1 MQCLPLPLRKER
13 ATLYACLSLEE
24 MRCCATRHVPNPWS
38 QTKGHSLC
46 RPMGIRRSPVADR
59 LHQRADRYR

>member
-24 MRCCATRHVPNPWS
+24 MPCCATRHVPNPWS
-38 QTKGHSLC
+38 QTKAPSLC
-46 RPMGIRRSPVADR
+46 HQMGIRRSPVADW